1 MRAALYARVSSEEQ
15 VEGYSID
22 AQRRA
27 FQIFTKD
34 KKWDI
39 WREYIDEGKS
49 ARNDNINK
57 RPAFKEMVADALAG
71 QFDVLVVHK
80 LDRFARNLR
89 ITLEYFDK
97 LSKAGVSFVS
107 ISENMDFSTPWGR
120 LALTLLGGLAQ
131 FYSDNLSQETKKGWA
146 ERKQQG
152 LYAGLLPFGAVKGE
166 DGVPIPN
173 PKTYPGLKMAFEL
186 SAQRRSD
193 RQVAQA
199 LNAAGYRTAGNK
211 GNRLFTKDTVGGILT
226 NHFYIGELSDGNGG
240 WIQAKHKPFIN
251 QDLFNTVQEIR
262 SEVHSPRQTINDG
275 ARIYSLS
282 CIARCARCS
291 GRIRMQTNPK
301 GRPRVYC
308 ASRAEGLGCDFS
320 GTFLGVYESQI
331 EWYLTNFI
339 IPKDYQKKILEVH
352 RELGKAY
359 GETEGHKERL
369 KTSLKRLKEQYRWGA
384 HIPARVLERV

>member
-1 MRAALYARVSSEEQ
+1 MRAAFYARVSSEEQ

-27 FQIFTKD
+27 FQTFAKD
-34 KKWDI
+34 KQWDI
-39 WREYIDEGKS
+39 YREYIDEGKS
-49 ARNDNINK
+49 ARTDNINK
-57 RPAFKEMVADALAG
+57 RPAFKEMIADALAG

-131 FYSDNLSQETKKGWA
+131 FYSDNLSQETKKGWT
-146 ERKQQG
+146 ERKEQG
-152 LYAGLLPFGAVKGE
+152 LYAGLLPFGAAKGE
-166 DGVPIPN
+166 DGVPMQD
-173 PKTYPGLKMAFEL
+173 PKTYPGLRMAFEL
-186 SAQRRSD
+186 AAQGKRD

-199 LNAAGYRTAGNK
+199 LNTAGYRTAGNQ

-240 WIQAKHKPFIN
+240 WIKAKHEPFIDRN
-251 QDLFNTVQEIR
+251 LFNIVQEMR
-262 SEVHSPRQTINDG
+262 SKVRHPPQTINSG

-282 CIARCARCS
+282 CIAQCARCG

-331 EWYLTNFI
+331 EWYLANFT
-339 IPKDYQKKILEVH
+339 IPKDYQKKILEAH
-352 RELGKAY
+352 RKLEKAY
-359 GETEGHKERL
+359 SETEGHEETVKGKSE
-369 KTSLKRLKEQYRWGA
+369 A
-384 HIPARVLERV
+384 A